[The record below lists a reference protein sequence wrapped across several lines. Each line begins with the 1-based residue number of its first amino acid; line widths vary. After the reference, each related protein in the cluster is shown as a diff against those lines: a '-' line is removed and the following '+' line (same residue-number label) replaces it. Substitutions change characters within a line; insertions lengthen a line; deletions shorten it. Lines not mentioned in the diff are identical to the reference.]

1 MPEWV
6 RIVHPLVPN
15 SKNEELLV
23 TEEAFELTHKALG
36 WELYKPPKETKPV
49 SKEK

>member
-15 SKNEELLV
+15 SKDEELLV
-23 TEEAFELTHKALG
+23 TKEAFEQTHKALG
-36 WELYKPPKETKPV
+36 WELYKPPKETKPET
-49 SKEK
+49 KEK